1 MHLHTGQYSL
11 MKSENQTGAQVVNI
25 NGSENQSNTIR
36 IKDKH
41 NEIRAEKISNQTS
54 FKIPFELLKPC
65 TVYTVSVDDCKLS
78 GNNNFTSSG
87 KCEKN
92 IFALIKTY

>member
-11 MKSENQTGAQVVNI
+11 KSENKTGAHVVNI
-25 NGSENQSNTIR
+25 NGSQDQMYTIR

-54 FKIPFELLKPC
+54 FKIPFEWLKPC
-65 TVYTVSVDDCKLS
+65 TAYTVSVDDCDPS
-78 GNNNFTSSG
+78 ESNTFNSSG
-87 KCEKN
+87 KCEKRR
-92 IFALIKTY
+92 I

>member
-11 MKSENQTGAQVVNI
+11 KSEDKTGAHVVNI
-25 NGSENQSNTIR
+25 NGSQDQMYTIR

-54 FKIPFELLKPC
+54 FKIPFEWLKPC
-65 TVYTVSVDDCKLS
+65 TAYTVSVDDCKHS
-78 GNNNFTSSG
+78 ESDTFNSSG
-87 KCEKN
+87 KCEKRR
-92 IFALIKTY
+92 I